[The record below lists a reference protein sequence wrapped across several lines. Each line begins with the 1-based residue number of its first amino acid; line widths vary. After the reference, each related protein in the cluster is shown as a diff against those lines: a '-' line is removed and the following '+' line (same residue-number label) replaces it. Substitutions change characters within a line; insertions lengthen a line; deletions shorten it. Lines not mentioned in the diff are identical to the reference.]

1 MAFCFECGDR
11 LDDDLSSC
19 SSCGWDKKQLEEE
32 KYYPDRR
39 CLECERAGKSPS
51 VCCGICKEVWFCRW
65 CHGNRIKRIREIF
78 SKRDGIE
85 VKVETD
91 NPYDDGIRG
100 PVITHS
106 KEMIIEFNKYEP
118 CLRCSRKLIEKLVQ
132 PTLDSIY
139 LDGNKK
145 YKFYDSRYDLEHKEK
160 TQGEIYSSRSK
171 IRMEKILNSFGFNK
185 ELFLLNPLDD

>member
-1 MAFCFECGDR
+1 MSFCFECGDR

-78 SKRDGIE
+78 SKRYA
-85 VKVETD
+85 KVLKVGQSKYEYERED
-91 NPYDDGIRG
+91 
-100 PVITHS
+100 ITHS
-106 KEMIIEFNKYEP
+106 KQMIIEFNKYEP
-118 CLRCSRKLIEKLVQ
+118 CLSCSRKLTKKLVK
-132 PTLDSIY
+132 PTLDNKHW
-139 LDGNKK
+139 DGNQDYTFFDGFTTPKRKK
-145 YKFYDSRYDLEHKEK
+145 DKE
-160 TQGEIYSSRSK
+160 GEKYSSKSK
-171 IRMEKILNSFGFNK
+171 KRLEQILESFGFNK
-185 ELFLLNPLDD
+185 ELFLQNPLDD